1 MLQDYGWGKVVKED
15 ERNGTHKAETY
26 DPAYTGPNVF
36 AIDTD
41 DGLKSI
47 LRMSRQGR
55 RWVTRR
61 KRPDS
66 FRSDAHPTTVLKLG
80 RSTRLRHL
88 KSSYTHRGVMLMRIC
103 IKRKCRKPALE

>member
-1 MLQDYGWGKVVKED
+1 MKED

-47 LRMSRQGR
+47 LRMSRGR
-55 RWVTRR
+55 EGDGDEE
-61 KRPDS
+61 K
-66 FRSDAHPTTVLKLG
+66 
-80 RSTRLRHL
+80 
-88 KSSYTHRGVMLMRIC
+88 
-103 IKRKCRKPALE
+103 EN